1 MTEFSTVPEP
11 GTRVLVTGAAGGVGR
26 ALGEALGKLGAVV
39 VGVDRPG
46 TDAELAA
53 DLADEAATGRA
64 VAEAV
69 RRLGGLDALVGAA
82 GVVDTVHRA
91 STFPPDAFRFD
102 VNANLSAQFFVAQ
115 AAYPALR
122 ESPNAAIVFFSSL
135 AAQDGL
141 PGQAAYAASKAGV
154 LGLTRTLAAEW
165 VGVGIRVN
173 AVVPGLIATPK
184 VLGLPPD
191 TRDRLLADVPMGRVA
206 TLGEIAGTVIYLL
219 SPAAGY
225 MTGQALRLDG
235 GGGLARSGLHR

>member
-1 MTEFSTVPEP
+1 MTDFSTVPEP

-26 ALGEALGKLGAVV
+26 TLCEALSKLGASV

-46 TDAELAA
+46 TDADVTA
-53 DLADEAATGRA
+53 DLADETATGRA

-82 GVVDTVHRA
+82 GVVDTIHRA
-91 STFPPDAFRFD
+91 SSFPADAFRSD
-102 VNANLSAQFFVAQ
+102 VSANLSAQFFVAQ

-122 ESPNAAIVFFSSL
+122 ESEHGSIVFFSSL

-165 VGVGIRVN
+165 AGVGIRVN
-173 AVVPGLIATPK
+173 AVVPGLVATPK
-184 VLGLPPD
+184 VMALPPD
-191 TRDRLLADVPMGRVA
+191 TRERLLADVPMGRVA
-206 TLGEIAGTVIYLL
+206 SLGEVVGTVVYLL

-235 GGGLARSGLHR
+235 GGGLSRSGLHR

>member
-1 MTEFSTVPEP
+1 MAEFSTVPEP
-11 GTRVLVTGAAGGVGR
+11 GARVLVTGAAGGVGR
-26 ALGEALGKLGAVV
+26 ALIEALGKLGAEV
-39 VGVDRPG
+39 VGIDRPG
-46 TDAELAA
+46 AEADVEA
-53 DLADEAATGRA
+53 DLADEAATERA

-91 STFPPDAFRFD
+91 SRFPADAFRFD

-122 ESPNAAIVFFSSL
+122 ESPNAAIVFFSSI

-165 VGVGIRVN
+165 AGVGIRVN

-184 VLGLPPD
+184 VLGLPAD
-191 TRDRLLADVPMGRVA
+191 TRDRLLAEVPMGRVA
-206 TLGEIAGTVIYLL
+206 TLGEVAGTVIYLL